1 MKPECRRIRP
11 LLGPLAD
18 GELGPE
24 QAAQVQAHLAGCSA
38 CSDELA
44 TLNQLHALVRKVEPP
59 SQPEDFWDWQRTR
72 IWRRI
77 RQQRPARQQVWRPA
91 FSFPRLA
98 TLAGGLVVVLVVVVV
113 GWLAIRSSL
122 NTSRRVAQVE
132 AVLEKMKE
140 RVEPPAQPEVRAM
153 PAPAPGPAVARVP
166 QPTPGTSGQQTPLSA
181 RAVIAEQEQPHE
193 PVEQAQ
199 IDGRERASA
208 TRPRRPHEPASGGT
222 VVGAAAQPE
231 PERREIPDEELYG
244 QTKQRGG
251 TAPVPARPE
260 GEDWPAEEA
269 TTGRPVRVGSTAP
282 RVIAMPKLP
291 DVEEEDTGTVLLT
304 LVTDTLGR
312 VRSVKLARSSGK
324 PLLDSI
330 AIRTALEAI
339 FAPAT
344 RDGKPVTGI
353 VQQKFKF
360 NPAKKLQPEQQ
371 K

>member
-11 LLGPLAD
+11 LLGPFAD

-24 QAAQVQAHLAGCSA
+24 QTAQVQAHLAGCSA

-44 TLNQLHALVRKVEPP
+44 ALNQLHALVRKVEPP
-59 SQPEDFWDWQRTR
+59 SQPDDFWDWQRTR
-72 IWRRI
+72 VWRRI
-77 RQQRPARQQVWRPA
+77 RQQRPARQQTWRPT

-98 TLAGGLVVVLVVVVV
+98 TLAGGLVVALVVVVV
-113 GWLAIRSSL
+113 GWQAIRSSL

-132 AVLEKMKE
+132 AALEKMKE
-140 RVEPPAQPEVRAM
+140 RVEPPVQPEGRAR

-166 QPTPGTSGQQTPLSA
+166 QPSPGTTGQQTPLPA
-181 RAVIAEQEQPHE
+181 PAVTAAQEQPHE
-193 PVEQAQ
+193 LVEQAQ
-199 IDGRERASA
+199 IDGRERAST

-222 VVGAAAQPE
+222 AVGVAAQPE
-231 PERREIPDEELYG
+231 PERREIPAEELCG
-244 QTKQRGG
+244 QTKPRSEP
-251 TAPVPARPE
+251 TPAPARPE
-260 GEDWPAEEA
+260 EEHGPAEEA
-269 TTGRPVRVGSTAP
+269 ATGQPVRVGSTEP
-282 RVIAMPKLP
+282 RLIAMPKLP
-291 DVEEEDTGTVLLT
+291 EVEEEDTGTVMLT